1 MYKMYYMYT
10 NTSSGCCRLYTYFC
24 CVVVVGYIHFFVVK
38 ALLIF

>member
-24 CVVVVGYIHFFVVK
+24 CCRLYTYFCRESFTDF
-38 ALLIF
+38 LN

>member
-24 CVVVVGYIHFFVVK
+24 CCRLYTYFCCESFTDF
-38 ALLIF
+38 LN